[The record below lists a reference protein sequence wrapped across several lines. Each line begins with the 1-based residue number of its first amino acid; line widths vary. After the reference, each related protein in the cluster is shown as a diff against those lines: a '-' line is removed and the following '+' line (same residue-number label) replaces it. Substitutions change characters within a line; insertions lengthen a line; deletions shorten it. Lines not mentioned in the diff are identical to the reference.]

1 MTSLADL
8 QTVELVTGNLRL
20 RRPLESDAADALLML
35 QDPAVVQ
42 WHSAPE
48 VVDGEAA
55 KDWCRSGA
63 DWSRGEHATFAIVD
77 EAGDRLV
84 GNITLGHIDQLDQR
98 DAAIAYRVAPWAR
111 GQGVA
116 SRAVDVVTK
125 WAFETLQIE
134 RIKLEHSVPN
144 PASCRVAT
152 KCGYEFEG
160 LLRSGY
166 RDVSGTRHDAH
177 IHARLASSL

>member
-1 MTSLADL
+1 MTSLANL
-8 QTVELVTGNLRL
+8 QSVELVTANLRL
-20 RRPLESDAADALLML
+20 RLPVESDAADALLML
-35 QDPAVVQ
+35 HDPAVAQ
-42 WHSAPE
+42 WHSAPA
-48 VVDGEAA
+48 VVDEETA
-55 KDWCRSGA
+55 KDWCRGGA
-63 DWSRGEHATFAIVD
+63 DWSQGEHATFTIVD
-77 EAGDRLV
+77 EASDRLV
-84 GNITLGHIDQLDQR
+84 GSITLGHIDQEDQR

-111 GQGVA
+111 SRGVA
-116 SRAVDVVTK
+116 SSAVEVVTT
-125 WAFETLQIE
+125 WAFAALQIE

-177 IHARLASSL
+177 IHARLASRL